1 VLEPLRLNKGHS
13 FDHVNDL
20 LWKGKHDVRLFQDAA
35 SKGHEAVLT
44 LDVAQLESIDESR
57 ALRRSKL
64 HHIAIQQG
72 RSAQGIRG
80 MARVMAS
87 VVAAMP

>member
-1 VLEPLRLNKGHS
+1 
-13 FDHVNDL
+13 
-20 LWKGKHDVRLFQDAA
+20 
-35 SKGHEAVLT
+35 
-44 LDVAQLESIDESR
+44 VAQLESIDESR
-57 ALRRSKL
+57 ALRKSKL

-87 VVAAMP
+87 VVTAMPYVLDDLAEAKGQRIVELSLLKGNRRHTIFDPRLDGARFPYWH